1 KAALDDRGIGVYG
14 QGTFTVAQK
23 LDLIVGARSDHEH
36 KKADLNTFFAP
47 AFVPGT
53 TVAAERDFSDISPQ
67 FAAGYRFAPRA
78 TAYGTVA
85 RGFKAGGFNAAS
97 PVGAE
102 AYGQEHS
109 WNYEAGVKTSAF
121 ADRLAASVAGFY
133 IDWQDLQVNVPN
145 PLVPAQFFVANAAGA
160 SSTGV
165 EVEAHA
171 RPEPGL
177 DLFGATG
184 FTHARFD
191 TGSTSNGVAVGGNR
205 LANAPSYTA
214 DFGVQFIRPL
224 GALSLTARAEAIC

>member
-1 KAALDDRGIGVYG
+1 M
-14 QGTFTVAQK
+14 
-23 LDLIVGARSDHEH
+23 
-36 KKADLNTFFAP
+36 
-47 AFVPGT
+47 
-53 TVAAERDFSDISPQ
+53 
-67 FAAGYRFAPRA
+67 
-78 TAYGTVA
+78 
-85 RGFKAGGFNAAS
+85 
-97 PVGAE
+97 
-102 AYGQEHS
+102 
-109 WNYEAGVKTSAF
+109 
-121 ADRLAASVAGFY
+121 
-133 IDWQDLQVNVPN
+133 NVPN

-224 GALSLTARAEAIC
+224 GALSLTARAEAICYGDYEYDDPNTAGQGAYTLTNFRAGLRAKHTFGEVWIRNAFDTKYVPVAFPYPGLAPSGFVGENGAPRTFGVRAGVFF